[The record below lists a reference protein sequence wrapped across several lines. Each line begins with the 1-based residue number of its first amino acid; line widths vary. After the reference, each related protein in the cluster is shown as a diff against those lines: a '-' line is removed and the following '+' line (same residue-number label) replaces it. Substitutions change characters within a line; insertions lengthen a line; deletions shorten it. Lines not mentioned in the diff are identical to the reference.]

1 MKSVE
6 KLINQILVDVEP
18 LMDSNQLATLK
29 VVLTVECT
37 KYSINEQKNE
47 VVIYD
52 ETSDIAAY
60 KQFFVSKKIQ
70 GLSSGTLN
78 LLYADNQSL
87 YEKR

>member
-18 LMDSNQLATLK
+18 LMDSTQLATLK

-37 KYSINEQKNE
+37 KYSITEQKNE
-47 VVIYD
+47 VVISD

-60 KQFFVSKKIQ
+60 K
-70 GLSSGTLN
+70 
-78 LLYADNQSL
+78 
-87 YEKR
+87 